1 MFFWSNQLIV
11 PSHGCEGNAFRHE
24 VPAWIHDGDLQ
35 WGTQGIGISHSR
47 GSTHYSWKCECN
59 AHDTSSCSSYAG
71 EPGTSGPCRWRSR
84 TPTFAPFCQSV
95 WKTCSKCFQASGA
108 VAPDDGDCE
117 LMVEAKEHLRRF
129 METLEGIAFLLCE
142 FTKMVRFLTTEAA
155 MYRRGFDWSQCMDN
169 QVMHHLDRCTKRWV
183 QGPWLVWQDLE
194 HHWET
199 VT

>member
-1 MFFWSNQLIV
+1 MSLEVSN
-11 PSHGCEGNAFRHE
+11 SHLCTFLSERVE
-24 VPAWIHDGDLQ
+24 DLQ
-35 WGTQGIGISHSR
+35 Q
-47 GSTHYSWKCECN
+47 
-59 AHDTSSCSSYAG
+59 
-71 EPGTSGPCRWRSR
+71 
-84 TPTFAPFCQSV
+84 V
-95 WKTCSKCFQASGA
+95 FQASGA

-183 QGPWLVWQDLE
+183 QGP
-194 HHWET
+194 
-199 VT
+199 